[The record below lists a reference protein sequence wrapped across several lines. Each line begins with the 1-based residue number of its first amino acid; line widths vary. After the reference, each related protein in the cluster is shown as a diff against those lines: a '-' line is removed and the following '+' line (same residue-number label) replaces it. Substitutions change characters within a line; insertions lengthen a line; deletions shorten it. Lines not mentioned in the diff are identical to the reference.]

1 MTIMMRG
8 LVRGLPGAG
17 LLLLLAACQTPTAKP
32 TATSSASQAEIN
44 FTTNAFQIIE
54 FDRQE
59 GKLAQTQAKNPRV
72 KALAAQLT
80 DEANQFAA
88 KLTPVAADAGI
99 RPPTELR
106 NDLRV
111 RLGHMQLQQGLDF
124 DRTYIDDQI
133 ATHEEEVMMQ
143 DSMSTAGV
151 SPAFASLM
159 GQGQDIIRRN
169 LDTLRGMQAQ
179 LGTGRRQSLLR

>member
-1 MTIMMRG
+1 MSTILRT
-8 LVRGLPGAG
+8 LPAAGAI
-17 LLLLLAACQTPTAKP
+17 LLLAACQTPTAKP
-32 TATSSASQAEIN
+32 TSGSTASPAEVS
-44 FTTNAFQIIE
+44 FVTNAFQIIE

-59 GKLAQTQAKNPRV
+59 GKLAQTQARNPRV

-80 DEANQFAA
+80 DEANQFAD
-88 KLTPVAADAGI
+88 KLAPVAADAGI

-111 RLGHMQLQQGLDF
+111 RLGHMQLQQGQDF

-133 ATHEEEVMMQ
+133 ASHEEEVMMQ

-159 GQGQDIIRRN
+159 GEGQGIIRRN
-169 LDTLRGMQAQ
+169 LDTLHGLQAE
-179 LGTGRRQSLLR
+179 LGKGRRQSLTR

>member
-1 MTIMMRG
+1 MTNI
-8 LVRGLPGAG
+8 LRGLPAAAAV
-17 LLLLLAACQTPTAKP
+17 LLLAACQAPTAKP
-32 TATSSASQAEIN
+32 TAGSTANPAEVN
-44 FTTNAFQIIE
+44 FVTNAFQIIE

-80 DEANQFAA
+80 DEANQFAD
-88 KLTPVAADAGI
+88 KLAPVAADAGI
-99 RPPTELR
+99 KPPTVLR

-124 DRTYIDDQI
+124 DRTYVADQI

-143 DSMSTAGV
+143 DSMNTAGV
-151 SPAFASLM
+151 SPAFATLM

-169 LDTLRGMQAQ
+169 LDTLRGLQAQ
-179 LGTGRRQSLLR
+179 MGTGRR

>member
-1 MTIMMRG
+1 MTSMMRG
-8 LVRGLPGAG
+8 LPAAG
-17 LLLLLAACQTPTAKP
+17 MLLLLAACQGPVAKP
-32 TATSSASQAEIN
+32 TAGGTASPAEVS

-59 GKLAQTQAKNPRV
+59 GKLAQAQAKNPRV

-88 KLTPVAADAGI
+88 KLGPVAADAGI
-99 RPPTELR
+99 KPPTELR

-133 ATHEEEVMMQ
+133 ASHEEEVLMQ
-143 DSMSTAGV
+143 GSMSTAGV

-169 LDTLRGMQAQ
+169 LDTLRGLQAQ
-179 LGTGRRQSLLR
+179 IGTGSRQSLLR